1 MINYD
6 DINDNQKATDWF
18 NRTSQ
23 YMKICGLMRFEDDID
38 ICGVTGKIGVYL
50 DDRDEECEIKIWG
63 DIDKLDI
70 NQDIITIRFCNC
82 NVAVCNVSDEIYSI
96 NFKSNGRNK
105 IEVLNIAGMKAVRT
119 GSINAIFVQRLNM
132 SIGNKFNFIAHE
144 FKRLQYIFVI
154 NKMNV
159 ECESN
164 SLFGPVPT
172 RGLEDTTIL
181 WLESNLGFEI
191 ENESMSH
198 NLAIIKGRVGFHDKW
213 VNLNKPPKAIVEDL
227 YETFINRFKS
237 NVLMDLK
244 FNLKELSVKITD
256 VNMEF

>member
-38 ICGVTGKIGVYL
+38 ICGVTCKIGVYL
-50 DDRDEECEIKIWG
+50 DGRDEECEIKIWG
-63 DIDKLDI
+63 DIERLDI

-82 NVAVCNVSDEIYSI
+82 NVAVCNISDEIYSI

-105 IEVLNIAGMKAVRT
+105 IAVLNVAGMKTVRT

-132 SIGNKFNFIAHE
+132 SIGNQFNFIAYE
-144 FKRLQYIFVI
+144 FKGLQYIFVI
-154 NKMNV
+154 NKMNI
-159 ECESN
+159 ECESS
-164 SLFGPVPT
+164 SLFGAAPT
-172 RGLEDTTIL
+172 RGLEDLTIL

-191 ENESMSH
+191 EDKDMSP
-198 NLAIIKGRVGFHDKW
+198 NLAIMKGRLGFRNKW
-213 VNLNKPPKAIVEDL
+213 VDLNKIPKTILEDL
-227 YETFINRFKS
+227 YETFINKLKS
-237 NVLMDLK
+237 DILMDLK
-244 FNLKELSVKITD
+244 FNLKELSVKVTD

>member
-50 DDRDEECEIKIWG
+50 DGRDEECEIKIWG

-132 SIGNKFNFIAHE
+132 NIGNQFNFIAHE

-154 NKMNV
+154 NKMNI
-159 ECESN
+159 ECESS
-164 SLFGPVPT
+164 SLFGTVPT
-172 RGLEDTTIL
+172 RGLEDLTIL
-181 WLESNLGFEI
+181 WLESNLNFVI
-191 ENESMSH
+191 EDKNTSH
-198 NLAIIKGRVGFHDKW
+198 NLYIIKGGLEFRNKKID
-213 VNLNKPPKAIVEDL
+213 LNKIPKTILEDL
-227 YETFINRFKS
+227 YETFINKIKS
-237 NVLMDLK
+237 DILMALK

>member
-50 DDRDEECEIKIWG
+50 DGRDEECEIKIWG

-105 IEVLNIAGMKAVRT
+105 IKVLNIAGMKAVRT

-181 WLESNLGFEI
+181 WLESNLDFEI
-191 ENESMSH
+191 DNESMSH

-213 VNLNKPPKAIVEDL
+213 VSLNKIPKTIVEDL